1 MAALQ
6 AVPTGIIFPDDA
18 TAQCDP
24 PAFGLS
30 EQASGRVA
38 IDDLDARLLAA
49 LGAGDLVSAS
59 LDHLDTVAQIA
70 EASTSS

>member
-1 MAALQ
+1 MATSG
-6 AVPTGIIFPDDA
+6 AVPIGVIFPDD
-18 TAQCDP
+18 TAAQRDP
-24 PAFGLS
+24 PAFSFS
-30 EQASGRVA
+30 EHSRSRIPV
-38 IDDLDARLLAA
+38 DDGDTCLLAA